1 MGAIAPSLNSL
12 LDEEHAGMQRLLDEE
27 EVERDEA
34 EEAFSA
40 ESLQTHWLLGPDA
53 RLLSPHEEVSLARR
67 VQGGDLDARQ
77 RMIEANLRLVI
88 SIAKRYRCRGL
99 SFEDLVQEG
108 IIGLMAA
115 IARFDP
121 EKGYRFSTY
130 ATHWIRQA
138 IGRAI
143 DNHGRLI
150 RLPSHVS
157 DAVRKLERCR
167 MLLARRLGRQPTVE
181 ELAGE
186 AQVPSKKIQALLQSN
201 QEPLSLDALLGEEEE
216 TPLGDL
222 LLDSHAPDPE
232 KVTIRARG
240 RESLEAILNVLRPR
254 ERRVIEKRFGFIDG
268 RVHSLQEV
276 GDQLQMSREGVR
288 QIEVRALR
296 KLKQAA
302 HAQRMDDYPC

>member
-1 MGAIAPSLNSL
+1 MQHLLEEAVQR
-12 LDEEHAGMQRLLDEE
+12 LDESSDAPAPHEGHHFHWLATPDTRLLTAEE
-27 EVERDEA
+27 EV
-34 EEAFSA
+34 
-40 ESLQTHWLLGPDA
+40 T
-53 RLLSPHEEVSLARR
+53 LARQ
-67 VQGGDLDARQ
+67 VQQGNLEARQ
-77 RMIEANLRLVI
+77 RMVEANLRLVI

-121 EKGYRFSTY
+121 ERGYRFSTY

-157 DAVRKLERCR
+157 DALRKLERCR
-167 MLLARRLGRQPTVE
+167 LLLARNLGRQPTLA
-181 ELAGE
+181 ELSNE
-186 AQVPSKKIQALLQSN
+186 TQVPVKKIQSLLQSS
-201 QEPLSLDALLGEEEE
+201 QEPLSLDALLGETEE
-216 TPLGDL
+216 TSLGDL
-222 LLDSHAPDPE
+222 LLDAGAPDPE
-232 KVTIRARG
+232 AQTLHTRS
-240 RESLEAILNVLRPR
+240 RESLEVILRVLRPR
-254 ERRVIEKRFGFIDG
+254 ERRVIEKRYGFADG

-276 GDQLQMSREGVR
+276 GEQLQMSREGVR

-302 HAQRMDDYPC
+302 YNQRLDECPV

>member
-1 MGAIAPSLNSL
+1 MQHLTDEPVPG
-12 LDEEHAGMQRLLDEE
+12 LDETEDVAPEPQHHPQ
-27 EVERDEA
+27 
-34 EEAFSA
+34 
-40 ESLQTHWLLGPDA
+40 WLTASDA
-53 RLLSPHEEVSLARR
+53 RLLTAVEEVELARQIR
-67 VQGGDLDARQ
+67 AGNLEARQ
-77 RMIEANLRLVI
+77 RMVEANLRLVI

-115 IARFDP
+115 IARYDP

-157 DAVRKLERCR
+157 DALRKLERCR
-167 MLLARRLGRQPTVE
+167 LLLARQLGRQPTLS
-181 ELAGE
+181 ELAQE
-186 AQVPSKKIQALLQSN
+186 TEVPVKKLQGLLQSS
-201 QEPLSLDALLGEEEE
+201 QEPLSLDALLGETEE
-216 TPLGDL
+216 TSLGDL
-222 LLDSHAPDPE
+222 LLDAAAPDPE
-232 KVTIRARG
+232 AQTIHSRG

-254 ERRVIEKRFGFIDG
+254 ERQVVEKRFGFVDG

-276 GDQLQMSREGVR
+276 GEQLQMSREGVR

-302 HAQRMDDYPC
+302 HAFRLDDCPV